1 MRDGVA
7 TAGADLG
14 GRSLD
19 ERWSSSLLRMG
30 DISDSMDGRML
41 VDAKSL
47 FDKNQCKVF
56 PKSQIVRR

>member
-30 DISDSMDGRML
+30 DISDSMDGTFGEYL
-41 VDAKSL
+41 TLIFIKQLLSI
-47 FDKNQCKVF
+47 N
-56 PKSQIVRR
+56 